1 MNYIISELAP
11 GCQLIYKQISSPV
24 AHVAIFTEC
33 GTRHEQHFPE
43 GIAHFLEHLIF
54 KGTHRR
60 KTYHILSG
68 LENTGCDVNAFT
80 SKEELVLHA
89 SFLEEYGSRI
99 IGLLAEIIFE
109 SVFPEQEVDK
119 ERNVILDEIA
129 MLKDT
134 PADLLLEDFEKQLFG
149 SHPLNREILGNKK
162 SLKAISRNTMLDFYH
177 NIFLRSRKVILYYGN
192 KSFSKVHKMIQNS
205 FGKYIQSTSEK
216 PLSTVFCNSENTVF
230 NISKKINTHQ
240 THVAMGA
247 PAYDVKNPRKNAL
260 GLLIN
265 ILGGQAFNSRLNLV
279 VREKYGL
286 SYSVDAFYNVFADT
300 GYWSVYFS
308 AENGNPDKTLSIIH
322 KELKKL
328 REQKV
333 GTLQLH
339 IAKKQ
344 LIGQTA
350 IFLDSARA
358 DIISAGKVFLY
369 TGKVPS
375 FEEIRSQIEE
385 VNASQMLEIANEV
398 IMPQQISTLVYQ
410 PKKRLT

>member
-1 MNYIISELAP
+1 MLYSITEISP
-11 GCQLIYKQISSPV
+11 GCQLIYKQINSPV
-24 AHVAIFTEC
+24 AHFAVFTEC
-33 GTRHEQHFPE
+33 GTRHEKHFPE
-43 GIAHFLEHLIF
+43 GIAHFLEHMIF
-54 KGTHRR
+54 KGTTKR

-99 IGLLAEIIFE
+99 TGLLAEIMFE
-109 SVFPEQEVDK
+109 SSFPEAEIEK
-119 ERNVILDEIA
+119 ERNVIMDEIA
-129 MLKDT
+129 MLKDS
-134 PADLLLEDFEKQLFG
+134 PADMLLEDYEKLLFG
-149 SHPLNREILGNKK
+149 KHPLSREILGNKK
-162 SLKAISRNTMLDFYH
+162 SLKQVDRNTMLDFY
-177 NIFLRSRKVILYYGN
+177 NNVFLKSRKVILYYGK
-192 KSFSKVHKMIQNS
+192 KSQEKVARMIKAS
-205 FGKYIQSTSEK
+205 FGSYLSCISGD
-216 PLSTVFCNSENTVF
+216 PLTTELLEADPSVFNTV
-230 NISKKINTHQ
+230 NKVSTHQ

-247 PAYDVKNPRKNAL
+247 PAYDVRNPKKNAL

-286 SYSVDAFYNVFADT
+286 SYSIDAFYNVFADS

-308 AENGNPDKTLSIIH
+308 AENGSPEKTLSIIH

-328 REQKV
+328 REQKI

-350 IFLDSARA
+350 IFLDSAA
-358 DIISAGKVFLY
+358 SDLISAGKVFLY
-369 TGKVPS
+369 SGKVPA
-375 FEEIRSQIEE
+375 FEEIRTQIEQ
-385 VNASQMLEIANEV
+385 VDASQMLEIANEV
-398 IMPQQISTLVYQ
+398 MTPEKISTLTYL
-410 PKKRLT
+410 PKGK